1 MPAEASVRQVK
12 PPALICHIIFR
23 LGVGGLENG
32 LVNLI
37 NHLPESEFRHAV
49 VCTTTATEFRE
60 RIRRPDVEIVEINKT
75 EGKDIAS
82 YGRVWRALRRL
93 RPQIV
98 HTRNLPALDM
108 LAPAWLAGRSRIVHG
123 EHGLDMVELTGEN
136 RRYNQLRRASRAI
149 VDRYIAVSRELCE
162 WLREDIGVQDS
173 RLNLIYNGVD
183 VSHFAP
189 GDTRS
194 AVLPAGFAPPDS
206 IVLGTAGRLERVK
219 NQIGL
224 VQAFCRILEM
234 RPELRKRLRLVIVG
248 EGSQSGA
255 IEQALDQAQ
264 LRELAWL
271 PGLRN
276 DMPDLYRALDLFVL
290 PSLREGISNTLLEA
304 MACGRACVATRAGG
318 NPEILPEGIA
328 GALVRVEDDDALAE
342 AILRYI
348 DNPDLIRGHGLAARL
363 HVVHNFSLET
373 MVANYGELYRS
384 LLQ

>member
-162 WLREDIGVQDS
+162 WLREDIGVQDL

-318 NPEILPEGIA
+318 NPETSARRNCWRARSG
-328 GALVRVEDDDALAE
+328 
-342 AILRYI
+342 
-348 DNPDLIRGHGLAARL
+348 RG
-363 HVVHNFSLET
+363 
-373 MVANYGELYRS
+373 
-384 LLQ
+384 